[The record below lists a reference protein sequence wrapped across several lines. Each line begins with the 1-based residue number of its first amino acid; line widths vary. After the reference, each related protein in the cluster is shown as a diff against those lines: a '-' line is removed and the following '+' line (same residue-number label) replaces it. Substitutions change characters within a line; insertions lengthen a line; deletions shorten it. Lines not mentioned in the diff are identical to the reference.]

1 MGYFPTE
8 MVRRCGTWLVLLALV
23 VTTGAHWAVLQ
34 ITASSGMLVEFAQQ
48 GSFREA
54 VTKTF
59 DGQHPCRLCRVVRDG
74 RAEERD
80 RTPPS
85 TWTKLDLLPLPPAA
99 SMALEVQGE
108 PLSIRRTQECPV
120 SRQDSPPVP
129 PPRAA

>member
-1 MGYFPTE
+1 
-8 MVRRCGTWLVLLALV
+8 MVRRCGTWFVLLALV

-34 ITASSGMLVEFAQQ
+34 LTAWSGMLVEFAQQ
-48 GSFREA
+48 GSLRDA

-59 DGQHPCRLCRVVRDG
+59 DGRHPCRLCRVVREG

-85 TWTKLDLLPLPPAA
+85 TWSKLDLLPFPPAA
-99 SMALEVQGE
+99 SMTLAPQGE
-108 PLSIRRTQECPV
+108 PLAIRRLQEFPGT
-120 SRQDSPPVP
+120 RQDSPPVP